1 MRNYSARIQL
11 RSISDMKPDTIL
23 SFDKEELES
32 LLLATHLYYKE
43 CKLDVNLPA
52 EVNELHREIAWK
64 LYQKIK
70 EAYEKTKGES
80 EQ

>member
-1 MRNYSARIQL
+1 
-11 RSISDMKPDTIL
+11 MKPDTTL
-23 SFDKEELES
+23 SFDKEELER

-43 CKLDVNLPA
+43 CKLDIKWPA
-52 EVNELHREIAWK
+52 EVNELYRENAWK